1 VKAVLEG
8 RPLAFVPK
16 TVSPET
22 AARIAARTPIV
33 SLDLF
38 RPGLT
43 TAPEAAEIPV
53 EKTGGPI
60 LLVSSRADQLWPS
73 TEMGERVLQ
82 RVKSKGS
89 AVRAQHLLYDEASH
103 ALPDAWLPPAYGGSL
118 GGTAA
123 GTMSAYRDYWPRV
136 VAFLRDALSR
146 PSAPPSR

>member
-1 VKAVLEG
+1 
-8 RPLAFVPK
+8 VPK

-22 AARIAARTPIV
+22 TARIAAREPIV

-38 RPGLT
+38 TPGLA

-53 EKTGGPI
+53 EKAGGPI
-60 LLVSSRADQLWPS
+60 LLVSSRADQLWPA
-73 TEMGERVLQ
+73 TEMGERVLR

-89 AVRAQHLLYDEASH
+89 PVRVEHLVYDEASH
-103 ALPDAWLPPAYGGSL
+103 VLPDAWLPPSYGGSL

-123 GTMSAYRDYWPRV
+123 GTMSAYRDFWPRV
-136 VAFLRDALSR
+136 VAFLRDALVR